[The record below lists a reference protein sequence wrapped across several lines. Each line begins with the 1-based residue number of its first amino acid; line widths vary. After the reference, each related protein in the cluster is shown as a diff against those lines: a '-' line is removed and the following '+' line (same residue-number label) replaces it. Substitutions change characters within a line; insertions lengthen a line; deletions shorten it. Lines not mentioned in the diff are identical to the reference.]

1 MNYTQIKAAYIT
13 GNQSLR
19 QLAQQHQISRSTL
32 SALARREDWAAQR
45 EDYRRRVQQA
55 IAQQGLRQE
64 LESAQA
70 IGQAAQILINWLAVL
85 AADQR
90 QWYDQQE
97 QRGFAAADLQQIR
110 ELIGALKEL
119 KAMTQDEQTGD
130 SARIQVVFSAE
141 TAACA
146 G

>member
-1 MNYTQIKAAYIT
+1 M
-13 GNQSLR
+13 
-19 QLAQQHQISRSTL
+19 
-32 SALARREDWAAQR
+32 
-45 EDYRRRVQQA
+45 
-55 IAQQGLRQE
+55 
-64 LESAQA
+64 
-70 IGQAAQILINWLAVL
+70 L

>member
-1 MNYTQIKAAYIT
+1 M
-13 GNQSLR
+13 
-19 QLAQQHQISRSTL
+19 
-32 SALARREDWAAQR
+32 
-45 EDYRRRVQQA
+45 
-55 IAQQGLRQE
+55 
-64 LESAQA
+64 
-70 IGQAAQILINWLAVL
+70 L

-97 QRGFAAADLQQIR
+97 QRGFAAADLRQIR